1 MKDRLIGLVKTYCLF
16 ICIFVLQ
23 KPLFMLFYKS
33 LYPDAS
39 CADWFSVM
47 GHGLPLDRSLA
58 GYLTVIPGFL
68 FIASVWTLSKSL
80 RRILCGYFLFVSILL
95 SIIFIVDLGLYEYW
109 GFRLDA
115 TPLFYFF
122 SSPKDA
128 IASVSIWMVL
138 GGIAAMAVYAA
149 VLYAVFY
156 SVLLQKKVLLRMKLP
171 YRRLKVSGILL
182 LMTGLLFIPIRGG
195 FTVST
200 MNVGKVYFS
209 NEQRLNHAAIN
220 PAFSL
225 MESLAKQKD
234 FSKQYRFMEAAEAER
249 TFRELLDPAVVGGQ
263 AEVTD
268 SLQQVA
274 GSQHTLFKTRRP
286 DILFVILESFSS
298 KLMTALGGEP
308 NIAIHLDSLSKEG
321 ILFTN
326 FYANSFRTDR
336 GLVAILSGYPA
347 QPTTSIMKYPRK
359 TQSIPAIAGSLRKAG
374 YSAKYYYGGDADF
387 TNMRSY
393 LMSSGFEDIVSDQ
406 DFPVTERL
414 SKWGAHDHLVF
425 NRLLEDLK
433 AGSQHTLFK
442 TRRPDIL
449 FVILESF
456 SSKLMTA
463 LGGEPNIAIHLD
475 SLSKEGI
482 LFTNFYA
489 NSFRTDRGLVA
500 ILSGYPAQPTTSIMK
515 YPRKTQSIPAIAGSL
530 RKAGYSAKYYYGG
543 DADFT
548 NMRSYLMSSGFE
560 DIVSDQDFPVTE
572 RLSKW
577 GAHDHLVFNRL
588 LEDLKAEAAEGRP
601 AGEKAPHFRV
611 LQTSSSHEP
620 FEVPFH
626 RLENNRLNAFAYTDS
641 CAEDFVKRFRELP
654 QWENTVIVFVPDH
667 LGAYPE
673 HIDNLS
679 VERYQIPLLMVG
691 GAVREPG
698 RIDVYGSQQ
707 DIAATLLAQLALP
720 HDEFIFSKDMLNP
733 ASPHFAFFT
742 VPDAFGMVTA
752 DNQVIF
758 NCQAGAVAVDEGTA
772 KGKNL
777 PLGKA
782 YLQKLYDDIAKR

>member
-1 MKDRLIGLVKTYCLF
+1 MKDRLIGFIKTYCLF
-16 ICIFVLQ
+16 VCIFVLQ

-39 CADWFSVM
+39 CADWFSVIW
-47 GHGLPLDRSLA
+47 HGLPLDLSLA
-58 GYLTVIPGFL
+58 GYLTAIPGFL
-68 FIASVWTLSKSL
+68 FITSVWTLSKSL
-80 RRILCGYFLFVSILL
+80 HRIWCGYFLFISVLL
-95 SIIFIVDLGLYEYW
+95 SIIFTVDLGLYEYW

-122 SSPKDA
+122 SSPKEA
-128 IASVSIWMVL
+128 VASVSIWMVL
-138 GGIAAMAVYAA
+138 GGIVAMAVYAV
-149 VLYAVFY
+149 VLYVVFY
-156 SVLLQKKVLLRMKLP
+156 SILLQKKLLLQMKLP

-209 NEQRLNHAAIN
+209 AEQRLNHAAIN

-234 FSKQYRFMEAAEAER
+234 FSKQYRFMEAAEADRLFKDMLE
-249 TFRELLDPAVVGGQ
+249 PAVAGGQ
-263 AEVTD
+263 TEKTD
-268 SLQQVA
+268 SVQQSA
-274 GSQHTLFKTRRP
+274 DSLHTLFNTQRP
-286 DILFVILESFSS
+286 DVLFVILESFSS
-298 KLMTALGGEP
+298 RLMTALGGEP

-321 ILFTN
+321 VLFTN

-374 YSAKYYYGGDADF
+374 YGTKYYYGGDADF

-433 AGSQHTLFK
+433 T
-442 TRRPDIL
+442 
-449 FVILESF
+449 
-456 SSKLMTA
+456 
-463 LGGEPNIAIHLD
+463 
-475 SLSKEGI
+475 
-482 LFTNFYA
+482 
-489 NSFRTDRGLVA
+489 
-500 ILSGYPAQPTTSIMK
+500 
-515 YPRKTQSIPAIAGSL
+515 
-530 RKAGYSAKYYYGG
+530 
-543 DADFT
+543 
-548 NMRSYLMSSGFE
+548 
-560 DIVSDQDFPVTE
+560 
-572 RLSKW
+572 
-577 GAHDHLVFNRL
+577 
-588 LEDLKAEAAEGRP
+588 EAAEGT
-601 AGEKAPHFRV
+601 AEEKTPHFRV

-620 FEVPFH
+620 FEVPFR
-626 RLENNRLNAFAYTDS
+626 RLENDRLNAFAYTDS
-641 CAEDFVKRFRELP
+641 CAGDFVRQFRELP
-654 QWENTVIVFVPDH
+654 QWKNTVIVFVPDH

-679 VERYQIPLLMVG
+679 VERYRIPLLMVG
-691 GAVREPG
+691 GAIREPR
-698 RIDVYGSQQ
+698 RIDVYGSQH

-720 HDEFIFSKDMLNP
+720 HEEFVFSKDMLNP

-758 NCQAGAVAVDEGTA
+758 NCQAGAVVVDEGTA

>member
-1 MKDRLIGLVKTYCLF
+1 MKDRLIGFIKTYCLF
-16 ICIFVLQ
+16 VCIFVLQ

-39 CADWFSVM
+39 CADWFSVIW
-47 GHGLPLDRSLA
+47 HGLPLDLSLA
-58 GYLTVIPGFL
+58 GYLTAIPGFL
-68 FIASVWTLSKSL
+68 FITSVWTLSKSL
-80 RRILCGYFLFVSILL
+80 HRIWCGYFLFISVLI
-95 SIIFIVDLGLYEYW
+95 SIIFTVDLGLYEYW

-128 IASVSIWMVL
+128 VASVSIWMVL
-138 GGIAAMAVYAA
+138 GGIVAMAVYAV

-156 SVLLQKKVLLRMKLP
+156 GILLQKKLLLRMKLP

-209 NEQRLNHAAIN
+209 AEQRLNHAAIN

-234 FSKQYRFMEAAEAER
+234 FSKQYRFMEAAEADRLFKDMLE
-249 TFRELLDPAVVGGQ
+249 PAGAGGQ
-263 AEVTD
+263 TEETD
-268 SLQQVA
+268 SVLQPA
-274 GSQHTLFKTRRP
+274 DSLHTLFNTQRP
-286 DILFVILESFSS
+286 DVLFVILESFSS
-298 KLMTALGGEP
+298 RLMTALGGEP
-308 NIAIHLDSLSKEG
+308 NIAVHLDSLSKEG
-321 ILFTN
+321 VLFTN

-374 YSAKYYYGGDADF
+374 YG
-387 TNMRSY
+387 T
-393 LMSSGFEDIVSDQ
+393 
-406 DFPVTERL
+406 
-414 SKWGAHDHLVF
+414 
-425 NRLLEDLK
+425 
-433 AGSQHTLFK
+433 
-442 TRRPDIL
+442 
-449 FVILESF
+449 
-456 SSKLMTA
+456 
-463 LGGEPNIAIHLD
+463 
-475 SLSKEGI
+475 
-482 LFTNFYA
+482 
-489 NSFRTDRGLVA
+489 
-500 ILSGYPAQPTTSIMK
+500 
-515 YPRKTQSIPAIAGSL
+515 
-530 RKAGYSAKYYYGG
+530 KYYYGG

-588 LEDLKAEAAEGRP
+588 LEDLKAEAAEGT
-601 AGEKAPHFRV
+601 AEEKTPHFRV

-620 FEVPFH
+620 FEVPFR
-626 RLENNRLNAFAYTDS
+626 RLENDRLNAFAYTDS
-641 CAEDFVKRFRELP
+641 CAGDFVRQFRELP
-654 QWENTVIVFVPDH
+654 QWKNTVIVFVPDH

-679 VERYQIPLLMVG
+679 VERYRIPLLMVG
-691 GAVREPG
+691 GAVREPR
-698 RIDVYGSQQ
+698 RIDVYGSQH

-720 HDEFIFSKDMLNP
+720 HDEFVFSKDMLNP
-733 ASPHFAFFT
+733 ASHHFAFFT

-758 NCQAGAVAVDEGTA
+758 NCQAGTVVVDEGTA